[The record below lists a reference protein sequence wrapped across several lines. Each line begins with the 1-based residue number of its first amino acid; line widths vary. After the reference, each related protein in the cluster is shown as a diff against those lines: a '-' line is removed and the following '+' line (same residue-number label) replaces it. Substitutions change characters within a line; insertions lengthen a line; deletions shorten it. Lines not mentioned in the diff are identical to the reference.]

1 MRSPE
6 ESTRNAEVI
15 ILAAI
20 NDLKSMLSALEDA
33 RLFPGPDEIWDAG
46 QGLLGIGSEVSEYGN
61 SLLKSFSEIETY
73 QDLQEIHKLDADI
86 ICQL

>member
-1 MRSPE
+1 
-6 ESTRNAEVI
+6 
-15 ILAAI
+15 
-20 NDLKSMLSALEDA
+20 
-33 RLFPGPDEIWDAG
+33 
-46 QGLLGIGSEVSEYGN
+46 VSEYGN